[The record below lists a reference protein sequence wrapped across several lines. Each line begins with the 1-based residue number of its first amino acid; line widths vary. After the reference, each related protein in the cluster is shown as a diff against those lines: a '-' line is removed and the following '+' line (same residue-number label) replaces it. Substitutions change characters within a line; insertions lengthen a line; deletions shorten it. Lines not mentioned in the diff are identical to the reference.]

1 MKSINHIIYGI
12 IITLVFV
19 TQIYY
24 VFTYYK
30 QDQETIASNRSQ
42 TAQIEDRIRTLE
54 ERLLLHEESKLEL
67 AQLQKQRTA
76 LIDKI
81 PLQKAGSL
89 AEEALFDVVETMPA
103 TNIEVKLEGKEKVT
117 SELGN
122 IIRADYSISFVTTY
136 ANSRAFIGNMARM
149 YQVANVK
156 DYNFDTSVQQDE
168 KKKLNLYRT
177 IFGSEHMNELG
188 KTTIACELF
197 YRPAATELDE
207 FYQSHNSKA
216 RSKNPFKNAKI
227 VKDKEAQGEVEEDDE
242 AADAEDDQEE
252 VLPIGDSHF
261 YINIGDRLSS
271 GDNYQIQGP
280 GLDTV
285 AGYVGMVSQNNCTMT
300 ISVYEDHYELKL
312 EDSSGQVQDT
322 SVVYT
327 TKIPDLRIYSTMRP
341 IQDVMPN
348 IHIYVKNYTS
358 EIMPIALTGRLLEN
372 IHVYNLEEEEIAQGE
387 TKGNIS
393 LN

>member
-1 MKSINHIIYGI
+1 MKSINHIFYGI
-12 IITLVFV
+12 IIALVFIA
-19 TQIYY
+19 QIYY

-30 QDQETIASNRSQ
+30 QDQETIANNRSQ
-42 TAQIEDRIRTLE
+42 IAQVEDRIRTLE

-89 AEEALFDVVETMPA
+89 AEEALFDALGMMPS
-103 TNIEVKLEGKEKVT
+103 TSIEIKLDNKENVT
-117 SELGN
+117 SELGK
-122 IIRADYSISFVTTY
+122 IIRASYNISFISTY
-136 ANSRAFIGNMARM
+136 ADSRAFIGNMASM

-156 DYNFDTSVQQDE
+156 NYNFDTSVQQDE
-168 KKKLNLYRT
+168 KKKLALYRR
-177 IFGSEHMNELG
+177 IFGSEHMSELG
-188 KTTIACELF
+188 KTTVQCQLF
-197 YRPAATELDE
+197 YRPATMELDE
-207 FYQSHNSKA
+207 FYQSHHFQA
-216 RSKNPFKNAKI
+216 RSKDPFENTK
-227 VKDKEAQGEVEEDDE
+227 VTKDEASDVAVEEEDDE
-242 AADAEDDQEE
+242 ADAEEDQEE

-285 AGYVGMVSQNNCTMT
+285 SGYVGMISQNNCNMT

-312 EDSSGQVQDT
+312 EDSSGQIQET

-327 TKIPDLRIYSTMRP
+327 TNIPDLRIYSTMRP

-372 IHVYNLEEEEIAQGE
+372 IHVYNLEEEEVAQGE

>member
-1 MKSINHIIYGI
+1 M
-12 IITLVFV
+12 
-19 TQIYY
+19 
-24 VFTYYK
+24 
-30 QDQETIASNRSQ
+30 
-42 TAQIEDRIRTLE
+42 
-54 ERLLLHEESKLEL
+54 EL

-89 AEEALFDVVETMPA
+89 AEEALFDALGMMPS
-103 TNIEVKLEGKEKVT
+103 TSIEIKLDNKENVT
-117 SELGN
+117 SELGK
-122 IIRADYSISFVTTY
+122 IIRASYNISFISTY
-136 ANSRAFIGNMARM
+136 ADSRAFIGNMASM

-156 DYNFDTSVQQDE
+156 NYNFDTSVQQDE
-168 KKKLNLYRT
+168 KKKLALYRR
-177 IFGSEHMNELG
+177 IFGSEHMSELG
-188 KTTIACELF
+188 KTTVQCQLF
-197 YRPAATELDE
+197 YRPATMELDE
-207 FYQSHNSKA
+207 FYQSHHFQA
-216 RSKNPFKNAKI
+216 RSKDPFENTK
-227 VKDKEAQGEVEEDDE
+227 VTKDEASDVAVEEEDDE
-242 AADAEDDQEE
+242 ADAEEDQEE

-285 AGYVGMVSQNNCTMT
+285 SGYVGMISQNNCNMT

-312 EDSSGQVQDT
+312 EDSSGQIQET

-327 TKIPDLRIYSTMRP
+327 TNIPDLRIYSTMRP

-372 IHVYNLEEEEIAQGE
+372 IHVYNLEEEEVAQGE

>member
-1 MKSINHIIYGI
+1 MKSINHIFYGI
-12 IITLVFV
+12 IIALVFIA
-19 TQIYY
+19 QIYY

-30 QDQETIASNRSQ
+30 QDQETIANNRSQ
-42 TAQIEDRIRTLE
+42 IAQVEDRIRTLE

-89 AEEALFDVVETMPA
+89 AEEALFDALGMMPS
-103 TNIEVKLEGKEKVT
+103 TSIEIKLDNKENVT
-117 SELGN
+117 SELGK
-122 IIRADYSISFVTTY
+122 IIRASYNISFISTY
-136 ANSRAFIGNMARM
+136 ADSRAFIGNMASM

-156 DYNFDTSVQQDE
+156 NYNFDTSVQQDE
-168 KKKLNLYRT
+168 KKKLALYRR
-177 IFGSEHMNELG
+177 IFGSEHMSELG
-188 KTTIACELF
+188 KTTVQCQLF
-197 YRPAATELDE
+197 YRPATMELDE
-207 FYQSHNSKA
+207 FYQSHHFQA
-216 RSKNPFKNAKI
+216 RSKDPFENTK
-227 VKDKEAQGEVEEDDE
+227 VTKDEASDVAVEEDDDE
-242 AADAEDDQEE
+242 ADAEEDQEE

-285 AGYVGMVSQNNCTMT
+285 SGYVGMISQNNCNMT

-312 EDSSGQVQDT
+312 EDSSGQIQET

-327 TKIPDLRIYSTMRP
+327 TNIPDLRIYSTMRP

-372 IHVYNLEEEEIAQGE
+372 IHVYNLEEEEVAQGE